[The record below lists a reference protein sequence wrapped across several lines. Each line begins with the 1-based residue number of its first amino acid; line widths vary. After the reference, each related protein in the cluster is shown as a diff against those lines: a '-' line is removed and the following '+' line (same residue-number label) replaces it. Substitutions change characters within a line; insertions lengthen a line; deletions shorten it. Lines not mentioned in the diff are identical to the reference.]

1 MQLTPER
8 EAELIELNM
17 PKIYRAA
24 DNFTMRCKDPCVRLS
39 YDDMVQQGA
48 MAFLLY
54 IRRCE
59 SEEQLNVFPWYDV
72 IHAMCIHVLN
82 SQPFSV
88 PKCTSKFSQ
97 LINSIPKTI
106 SFEVAVCKGL
116 EVDGMSKQWV
126 SDKDTQID
134 FDDFMSAQDES
145 IRRIASMKVYGM
157 SNRKIGAQFGVSDV
171 AISKRLDR
179 LHKKFAEFYDLED
192 ENYG

>member
-1 MQLTPER
+1 MQLSPER
-8 EAELIELNM
+8 EAELMELNM

-24 DNFTMRCKDPCVRLS
+24 DNFTMRCKDPSVQFS

-54 IRRCE
+54 IRRCDN
-59 SEEQLNVFPWYDV
+59 EEQLKTFPWYDA
-72 IHAMCIHVLN
+72 IHAMCVQVLN

-88 PKCTSKFSQ
+88 PKRTSKFSQ

-106 SFEVAVCKGL
+106 SYEVAVSKGL
-116 EVDGMSKQWV
+116 EVDGMSKHWV
-126 SDKDTQID
+126 PDKETQMD
-134 FDDFMSAQDES
+134 FDDFMSSQDES
-145 IRRIASMKVYGM
+145 TRRIASMKVYGM

-179 LHKKFAEFYDLED
+179 LHKKLNEFFE
-192 ENYG
+192 ENEKDD